1 MKIQKQPTLADSIC
15 DLRARKIKKTFFTQ
29 INTLIDWDTISILIN
44 NDYLKGKSATGKPS
58 YDGTLLFKMCLLQSW
73 YGLSDYEVEDRINDS
88 LSFSYFCGMTIE
100 QVAPDHS
107 TLSRFRTALTKT
119 KTFEKLFT
127 SINKQLEAH
136 NIIVKT
142 GLIIDASVIDTPL
155 RPKGKTNFKVT
166 EDRCADQV
174 EVHKEYPDS
183 VDKEGTWLKKRGKYH
198 FGFKK
203 HHVTDNEGLVLGVL
217 TTTASKNEIANL
229 EEVLETVNVVL
240 PKNIPLKAD
249 KGYQSKK
256 NVALLKKRNLKN
268 HILKKAIK
276 NKPLTKWETRFNKLI
291 GKTRFKVERTFGGI
305 KLWFKG
311 GIARYRGMKK
321 MHTQNLMEAMCYNL
335 YRSPGIFASNC
346 KN

>member
-119 KTFEKLFT
+119 QTFEKLFT

-183 VDKEGTWLKKRGKYH
+183 VDKEGTWLKKRGKYY

-335 YRSPGIFASNC
+335 YRSPGILASNC

>member
-44 NDYLKGKSATGKPS
+44 KDYSKGKSATGKPS
-58 YDGTLLFKMCLLQSW
+58 YDGLLLFKMCLLQSW

-119 KTFEKLFT
+119 KTFEKLFA
-127 SINKQLEAH
+127 SINKQLETH

-166 EDRCADQV
+166 EDRCTDQV
-174 EVHKEYPDS
+174 EVHKEYADS

-240 PKNIPLKAD
+240 PKDIPLKAD

-256 NVALLKKRNLKN
+256 NSEILKKRNLKN
-268 HILKKAIK
+268 HILKKAVK

-335 YRSPGIFASNC
+335 YRSPGILASNC

>member
-1 MKIQKQPTLADSIC
+1 MKIQKQTTLADSIC
-15 DLRARKIKKTFFTQ
+15 DLRVRKIKNTFFTQ

-44 NDYLKGKSATGKPS
+44 NDYLKGKSGTGKPS

-88 LSFSYFCGMTIE
+88 FSFSYFCGMTIE

-119 KTFEKLFT
+119 QTFENLFT
-127 SINKQLEAH
+127 SINKQLEVH
-136 NIIVKT
+136 NINVKT
-142 GLIIDASVIDTPL
+142 GLIINASVIDTPL
-155 RPKGKTNFKVT
+155 RPKGKTNFRVT

-183 VDKEGTWLKKRGKYH
+183 VDKGGTWLKKRGKYY

-240 PKNIPLKAD
+240 PKDIPLKAN

-256 NVALLKKRNLKN
+256 NVVILKKDNLKN
-268 HILKKAIK
+268 HILKKVVK
-276 NKPLTKWETRFNKLI
+276 NKPLTKWETRFNELI
-291 GKTRFKVERTFGGI
+291 GKTRFKVERTFGEI

>member
-1 MKIQKQPTLADSIC
+1 
-15 DLRARKIKKTFFTQ
+15 
-29 INTLIDWDTISILIN
+29 
-44 NDYLKGKSATGKPS
+44 
-58 YDGTLLFKMCLLQSW
+58 MCLLQSW

-119 KTFEKLFT
+119 QTFEKLFT

-155 RPKGKTNFKVT
+155 RPKGKTNFKIT

-183 VDKEGTWLKKRGKYH
+183 VDKEGTWLRKRGKYH

-229 EEVLETVNVVL
+229 EEVLETINVVL
-240 PKNIPLKAD
+240 PKDIPLKAD

-256 NVALLKKRNLKN
+256 NVAILKKRNLKN
-268 HILKKAIK
+268 HILKKAVK